1 MATTPEHA
9 ARSQRDLIDAAW
21 RQLAPTIPTA
31 GRGPDNAPGRLP
43 AVRPEPDAVPGYRLI
58 GEIHRGGQ
66 GVVYKA
72 VQETTD
78 RLVAIKLMRE
88 GPFATA
94 DDRARFE
101 REVRILGLLRHPG
114 IVAIH
119 HSGALDGRFYYVM
132 DYIDGLPLDEYVRER
147 RPPVRELMHI
157 FARICGAVAAAHQ
170 LGVIH
175 RDLKPSNIRVD
186 SAGEPHV
193 LDFGLSRMAGDGEAS
208 SMTTTGQFVGSAPWA
223 SPEQAAGETD
233 TLDVRTDVYAIGVL
247 MFEMLTGDFPYPVRG
262 RISEVMDH
270 IRTTPAR
277 PVRNLRPD
285 VPRDVETLVAK
296 CLQKER
302 ERRYP
307 SAIELGR
314 DLERYLRH
322 EPLEARRDSITYTL
336 SRQLMRHRLAAS
348 VILAFVLL
356 ITVGFAVSA
365 TLWRQAASARDAQ
378 EEMRRTAERNEKL
391 AVEQAALAASKA
403 EQAQA
408 INRFLE
414 EMLTAAD
421 PRSGEARNVTA
432 REVLDRAA
440 QRLADGFLDR
450 QPEVEAAVRV
460 TMGNAYRALGDYEMA
475 RVQLRAAESIR
486 RDAAG
491 EGDEELIRTMLFRGR
506 VLLDLGEHGEAERIA
521 QNALDMRRRQLRAA
535 PAPESPEMDD
545 AILAD
550 CLGLLGH
557 ALEQQGRLDEAEP
570 PLRQSLAMRRALFG
584 DIDLDVAT
592 GLSRLSALLSE
603 RGDYAAAESLQREVV
618 AIQEALLPEHH
629 VERAAALNN
638 LALLQEKQDHFDEA
652 ESNYRHALEVL
663 SETLDSNHPDISAA
677 RNNLGLLLWRLEQYA
692 EAEPLLRDALDQSR
706 KTFGDE
712 HELTIKALNNL
723 ALVREGMKDYAGAE
737 PLFAEAVALSRKTMG
752 DRHAMT
758 AVALHNHSRVLERL
772 DCPEEAIACSRESVE
787 ILRQALGDRHPN
799 TLNAVARLGGLYA
812 RQEAWA
818 EAEAP
823 YRLAVEISTNL
834 RPAGDAE
841 LANPRLALGKVLMH
855 LERFDEAEAHL
866 KSGYDILLAA
876 SGESADSTRNAAARL
891 ADLYEAWNRPEDAS
905 LWRSRANAADEHNA
919 GDENNAEDE
928 NPDR

>member
-1 MATTPEHA
+1 MAIPPEQTA
-9 ARSQRDLIDAAW
+9 KPQRDLIDAAW
-21 RQLAPTIPTA
+21 RQLAPTIPA
-31 GRGPDNAPGRLP
+31 AARGSDEARGRLP
-43 AVRPEPDAVPGYRLI
+43 GQLQPDADAVPGYRLI
-58 GEIHRGGQ
+58 GEVHRGGQ

-119 HSGALDGRFYYVM
+119 HCGALDGRFYYVM

-147 RPPVRELMHI
+147 RPPVRDLVQL

-186 SAGEPHV
+186 RAGEPRV
-193 LDFGLSRMAGDGEAS
+193 LDFGLSRMAGDSEAS

-262 RISEVMDH
+262 RMSEVMEH

-277 PVRNLRPD
+277 AVRHLRPD

-365 TLWRQAASARDAQ
+365 TLWQQAAAARDAQ
-378 EEMRRTAERNEKL
+378 EELRKTAERNEKL

-408 INRFLE
+408 VNRFLE

-421 PRSGEARNVTA
+421 PRSGEARGVTA

-440 QRLADGFLDR
+440 RRLADGSLAG
-450 QPEVEAAVRV
+450 QPDVEAAVRV
-460 TMGNAYRALGDYEMA
+460 TMGNAYRALGDYELA
-475 RVQLRAAESIR
+475 RAQLQAAESIR

-491 EGDEELIRTMLFRGR
+491 DQGDEELIRTMLYRGR
-506 VLLDLGEHGEAERIA
+506 VLLDTGENAEAERIA
-521 QNALDMRRRQLRAA
+521 RDALDMRRRQLRAT
-535 PAPESPEMDD
+535 PGPGESRDVVD

-550 CLGLLGH
+550 CLSLLGH
-557 ALEQQGRLDEAEP
+557 ALEQQGRLDEAES
-570 PLRQSLAMRRALFG
+570 PLRQAVEMRRALFG

-592 GLSRLSALLSE
+592 ALSQLSALLSE
-603 RGDYAAAESLQREVV
+603 RGDYAGAEALQREVIS
-618 AIQEALLPEHH
+618 IQEQLLPKHH

-638 LALLQEKQDHFDEA
+638 LALLQEKQDRFDEA
-652 ESNYRHALEVL
+652 ESNYRRALEVL
-663 SETLDSNHPDISAA
+663 SATLDSDHPDISAA
-677 RNNLGLLLWRLEQYA
+677 RNNLGLLLWRMEKYA
-692 EAEPLLRDALDQSR
+692 EAEPWLREALDR
-706 KTFGDE
+706 ARGTFGDE

-723 ALVREGMKDYAGAE
+723 ALVREGMEDFAGAE
-737 PLFAEAVALSRKTMG
+737 PLFAEAVALARRKMG
-752 DRHAMT
+752 DRNAMT

-772 DCPEEAIACSRESVE
+772 ERRAEAIACSCESVE
-787 ILRQALGDRHPN
+787 ILREALGDRHPN
-799 TLNAVARLGGLYA
+799 TLTAVARLAGLCA
-812 RQEAWA
+812 TQEDWA
-818 EAEAP
+818 GAERM

-834 RPAGDAE
+834 LPAGDAG
-841 LANPRLALGKVLMH
+841 LANPRIALGKTLMR
-855 LERFDEAEAHL
+855 LERFKEAESHL
-866 KSGYDILLAA
+866 KSGYEILRAA
-876 SGESADSTRNAAARL
+876 RGETDEATRNAAARV
-891 ADLYEAWNRPEDAS
+891 ADLYEAWNRPRDAAE
-905 LWRSRANAADEHNA
+905 WRARAELPDAP
-919 GDENNAEDE
+919 AE
-928 NPDR
+928 P